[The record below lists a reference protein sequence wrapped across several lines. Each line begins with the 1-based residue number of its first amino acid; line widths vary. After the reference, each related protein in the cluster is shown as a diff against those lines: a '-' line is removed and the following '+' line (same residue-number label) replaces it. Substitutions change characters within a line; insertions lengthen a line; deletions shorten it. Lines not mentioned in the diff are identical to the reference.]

1 MSMERGEKAKG
12 YFDLGL
18 LETMCRLPTISSRV
32 LLVSKIAV
40 IVRSM
45 TSVTAAPTYQFSVEE
60 YLKLGVVGI
69 FHEDD
74 RVELLNGEIVIM
86 SPIGIRH
93 MNAVRRLINHFARRF
108 GKLCLVDAQNPL
120 VIDGKS
126 MPQPDLLLLPLD
138 LDESRAPQPEDALL
152 LIEVADSSLLY
163 DQTDKRDA
171 YARSG
176 IKDYWL
182 LDLTRNQ
189 LHIFRDPDQGA
200 YRSVSVVHAG
210 ESVAPLAFPDLP
222 VALSQLLP
230 P

>member
-1 MSMERGEKAKG
+1 MH
-12 YFDLGL
+12 
-18 LETMCRLPTISSRV
+18 
-32 LLVSKIAV
+32 
-40 IVRSM
+40 
-45 TSVTAAPTYQFSVEE
+45 QF
-60 YLKLGVVGI
+60 GT
-69 FHEDD
+69 
-74 RVELLNGEIVIM
+74 
-86 SPIGIRH
+86 
-93 MNAVRRLINHFARRF
+93 
-108 GKLCLVDAQNPL
+108 LCLVDAQNPL

-152 LIEVADSSLLY
+152 LVEVADSSLLY

-189 LHIFRDPDQGA
+189 LRIFRDPDQGA
-200 YRSVSVVHAG
+200 YRSISVVHAG